1 MKGTIIAID
10 GACRKPGTPEC
21 FAIGAMVVKDLNSDK
36 IITHNAVAETG
47 STGQRGEILGLL
59 QALEFC
65 LNSKDELHYIITD
78 SEYICNCVNKEWYKN
93 WENKGWV
100 TAEGSEVKNK
110 DLWVHVSEMLSILTD
125 KEIVVYHVKGHVF
138 PFGKVTAR
146 KLIESDKSLQALYDA
161 VAEKFDTEYPKRQKE
176 LDLACALFEKNNGIQ
191 IEMDNEVLR
200 ELIISN
206 VMADLIAGAY
216 ADAVNNFG
224 SVS

>member
-1 MKGTIIAID
+1 MIIAID

-21 FAIGAMVVKDLNSDK
+21 FSVGAYVAKDKNSNK
-36 IITHNAVAETG
+36 IYGHDAVCESQ

-65 LNSKDELHYIITD
+65 TNSKDELHYIITD

-125 KEIVVYHVKGHVF
+125 KEIVVYHIKGHVF

-146 KLIESDKSLQALYDA
+146 KLIESDTSLQALYDA
-161 VAEKFDTEYPKRQKE
+161 VAEKFDVEYPKRQKE
-176 LDLACALFEKNNGIQ
+176 LDLACTLFEKNNGIQ
-191 IEMDNEVLR
+191 MEKDNEVLR

-206 VMADLIAGAY
+206 VMVDLIAGAY
-216 ADAVNNFG
+216 ADAVNNLS
-224 SVS
+224 SVN

>member
-1 MKGTIIAID
+1 MIIAID

-21 FAIGAMVVKDLNSDK
+21 FAIGAMVAKDLNSSK
-36 IITHNAVAETG
+36 IITYNAVAEAG

-65 LNSKDELHYIITD
+65 INSKDELHYIITD

-110 DLWVHVSEMLSILTD
+110 DLWVHVSEMFSILTD

-146 KLIESDKSLQALYDA
+146 KLIESDASLQALYDA
-161 VAEKFDTEYPKRQKE
+161 VAEKFDIEYPKRQKE
-176 LDLACALFEKNNGIQ
+176 LDLACALFEKNNGIS
-191 IEMDNEVLR
+191 IEKDSETLR
-200 ELIISN
+200 ELIIVN
-206 VMADLIAGAY
+206 VMVDLIASAY
-216 ADAVNNFG
+216 ADAVNNLG
-224 SVS
+224 LIS